1 MNDSDT
7 QRLKE
12 VISKRKDFVLLVLAA
27 AVLAFGINIF
37 IGYILQTKDIPKE
50 EIIFIGATA
59 IIIVLIGMLLF
70 SFRSRKYSKTINAC
84 FLINHKTNRLMPI
97 RDYDFSEDLTHII
110 NSVLTENDTFK
121 NIWDKTPLLGQDT
134 GERKPRLSKKA
145 TATLARQDQINLN
158 EKKEAVSLLLESI
171 EYIVLEEL
179 SIHLSSYFSSYANED
194 SFIQEYQGKDMPAL
208 LLENRVLAMLN
219 LADREKEN
227 KLKDSP
233 ATNTVSSDAINSI
246 PDDEVPIYNRF
257 DLILPTGTSISR
269 SRPGKIE
276 LEKNHLRFTIDIDY
290 PGSSQSLPIDF
301 IVMFLGVDDPDEVD
315 AKQVNIKIT
324 YTVKALSLLFQS
336 GWEYF
341 YWAESFKERLDD
353 IFSVDN
359 YFKRINLDT
368 LSVLFRTFHNR
379 EISREKKRA
388 KLTANQ

>member
-1 MNDSDT
+1 MNNSET

-12 VISKRKDFVLLVLAA
+12 VISKRKEFVLLVLAA

-37 IGYILQTKDIPKE
+37 IGYILQTKEVPKE
-50 EIIFIGATA
+50 EIIFIGTTA

-84 FLINHKTNRLMPI
+84 FLINHKTNRLLAI

-110 NSVLTENDTFK
+110 NSILAENDALKT
-121 NIWDKTPLLGQDT
+121 IWDTTLLHAQDT
-134 GERKPRLSKKA
+134 RKRIPRLSRRA
-145 TATLARQDQINLN
+145 SATLAKQARTNPN
-158 EKKEAVSLLLESI
+158 EGKEAISLLLEAI

-179 SIHLSSYFSSYANED
+179 SAHLSSYFSSYVNED
-194 SFIQEYQGKDMPAL
+194 SYIQEYQWEDIPAL
-208 LLENRVLAMLN
+208 LLQNRVLAL
-219 LADREKEN
+219 LSVADGEKEN
-227 KLKDSP
+227 NFKESS
-233 ATNTVSSDAINSI
+233 ATATVSTDTIDSLPNPKI
-246 PDDEVPIYNRF
+246 PMNNRF
-257 DLILPTGTSISR
+257 DLILPTGTSIHR
-269 SRPGKIE
+269 PRPGKIE
-276 LEKNHLRFTIDIDY
+276 LEKKHLRLTMDIEY

-341 YWAESFKERLDD
+341 YWVESFKERLDD
-353 IFSVDN
+353 VFSVDN

-368 LSVLFRTFHNR
+368 LSVLFHTFHNR